1 MDLKQK
7 ISELKKS
14 TKIAVVGSAIVV
26 AGSWGSCQLDLGESP
41 EAAPEST
48 APEAPAETDKPD
60 KPAEEKP
67 TAEGAEGN

>member
-26 AGSWGSCQLDLGESP
+26 AGSWGSCQLDLGDSS
-41 EAAPEST
+41 EAAPEET
-48 APEAPAETDKPD
+48 APEAPAEPD
-60 KPAEEKP
+60 KLDTPAEEKP
-67 TAEGAEGN
+67 TAEEVEGN